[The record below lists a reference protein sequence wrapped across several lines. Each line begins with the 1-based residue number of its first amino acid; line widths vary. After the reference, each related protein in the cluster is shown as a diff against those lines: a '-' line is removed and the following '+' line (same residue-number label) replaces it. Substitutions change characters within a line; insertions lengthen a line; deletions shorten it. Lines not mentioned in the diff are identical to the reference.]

1 MIRLHLVGHCS
12 ACYSDRSANM
22 ATFPCLVLGNMLVT
36 FCIHFQKKQLV
47 SLVTGF
53 KSFHTF
59 IQYNYILRLRHSIRK
74 LTYSI
79 FMYSIHLCIC
89 ETKGTNQPC
98 SNSTEEQHLCFCDF
112 TGRFESDLVT
122 TPNCW
127 FLIQR
132 HIDL

>member
-12 ACYSDRSANM
+12 ACYSDRSAIVVV
-22 ATFPCLVLGNMLVT
+22 TFPCLVLGYMLVT

-47 SLVTGF
+47 SLRTGF

-59 IQYNYILRLRHSIRK
+59 IQYILKLRHNIRK
-74 LTYSI
+74 LTYFI
-79 FMYSIHLCIC
+79 FMYSIYLCIC

-98 SNSTEEQHLCFCDF
+98 TNSTTDQHLCFCDF
-112 TGRFESDLVT
+112 TGRFKSDLVT

-127 FLIQR
+127 FS
-132 HIDL
+132 HSTAY